1 MITNQIDEFRKQFFA
16 NLIQEEKEKEA
27 QLKLKQSNCFHCY
40 KESVDS
46 YGYPCR
52 MCSKCEH
59 STYRKLDALKLVIKE
74 KSHSQSDCVI
84 A

>member
-1 MITNQIDEFRKQFFA
+1 MITNEIDAFRKQFFA

-40 KESVDS
+40 KESIDS

-59 STYRKLDALKLVIKE
+59 STYQKLNTLVKSIPPKKE
-74 KSHSQSDCVI
+74 KADCVI